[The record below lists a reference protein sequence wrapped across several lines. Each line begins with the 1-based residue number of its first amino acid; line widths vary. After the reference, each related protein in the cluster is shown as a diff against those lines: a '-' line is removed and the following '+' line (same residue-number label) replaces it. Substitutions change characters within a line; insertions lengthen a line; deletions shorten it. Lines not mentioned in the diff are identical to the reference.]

1 MNIIEVIG
9 GTAKERSLCLR
20 AAEFA
25 VHKLMPRMKTL
36 DITIEIKNIY
46 DTVDGYCLQVDN
58 RTFEIEIQKG
68 IDIDDMVTAVFH
80 EIVHVKQGA
89 RKELVDTG
97 FCTKTWCG
105 VEYICITSTTKEYM
119 AQPWE
124 AEAYY
129 LQEKLFMEYENGA

>member
-1 MNIIEVIG
+1 MGARRV
-9 GTAKERSLCLR
+9 AKSDERGCGRPECS
-20 AAEFA
+20 F
-25 VHKLMPRMKTL
+25 
-36 DITIEIKNIY
+36 Y
-46 DTVDGYCLQVDN
+46 FSQV
-58 RTFEIEIQKG
+58 EIEIQKG
-68 IDIDDMVTAVFH
+68 IDEDDMITAIFH

-129 LQEKLFMEYENGA
+129 LQEELFTEYQYGA